1 MKLDW
6 NLLSGLKVLVMGLGL
21 HGGGSAS
28 AEFFARHGA
37 RVTVTDLRSE
47 AELRP
52 SIERLSGREIR
63 YVLGRHEEADFRGA
77 DIVIKNPAVPAGSP
91 LLQAARQVETDI
103 SVFLALS
110 DNPLVAVTGTKGKST
125 TSSAIAHVMR
135 RYDPRTRL
143 GGNITVSPLGFL
155 DELASL
161 NGPVPVVLELSSWQL
176 GDLRGKEMLR
186 PKVAVITNIL
196 HDHMNRY
203 STMDEYVGDKMVI
216 VEGQTPSD
224 YTICNLDDPYGPRFA
239 TATRAHLRWFSQA
252 PLPDGLE
259 GGWLGE
265 EAGTAITRLEEAP
278 QTLFRG
284 PVALPGRHSMLNLL
298 AAGIALSCFGVPG
311 ELIANELPSFPGIPH
326 RLQFVAEIDG
336 RRFYNDSA
344 ATIPEA
350 TAAAVTSFE
359 SKVVLIAGGTD
370 KNLDFA
376 PLRRLPHEPRCV
388 ILLAGS
394 ASGKLK
400 PLLEEERVPVRGPF
414 DELGE
419 AVDTAVAESEPG
431 DVVLLSPGCAS
442 FEMFKNEF
450 DRGDRFV
457 EMVQTMSRGE

>member
-6 NLLSGLKVLVMGLGL
+6 DLLAGLRVLVMGLGL
-21 HGGGSAS
+21 HGGGSTS

-47 AELRP
+47 TELRP
-52 SIERLSGREIR
+52 SIERLSGHEIR
-63 YVLGRHEEADFRGA
+63 YVLGRHEESDFRAA
-77 DIVIKNPAVPAGSP
+77 DIVIKNPAVPATSP

-110 DNPLVAVTGTKGKST
+110 SNPLVAVTGTKGKST

-135 RYDPRTRL
+135 RYNPDARL
-143 GGNITVSPLGFL
+143 GGNITVSPLSFL

-161 NGPVPVVLELSSWQL
+161 NDDVPVVLELSSWQL
-176 GDLRGKEMLR
+176 GDLRGKNTLQPR
-186 PKVAVITNIL
+186 VAVITNIL

-203 STMDEYVGDKMVI
+203 SNMDEYVADKMVI

-239 TATRAHLRWFSQA
+239 AATKAKLCWFSRS
-252 PLPDGLE
+252 PLSDGLR
-259 GGWLGE
+259 GGWLE
-265 EAGTAITRLEEAP
+265 EDAAAVARFEGAP
-278 QTLFRG
+278 APLFRG
-284 PVALPGRHSMLNLL
+284 PVAIPGHHSMLNLL
-298 AAGIALSCFGVPG
+298 AAATALYCFGVPG
-311 ELIANELPSFPGIPH
+311 ELITAELPTFPGIPH
-326 RLQFVAEIDG
+326 RLQFVAEVDG

-350 TAAAVTSFE
+350 TAAAVASFE
-359 SKVVLIAGGTD
+359 SPVVLIAGGTD

-376 PLRRLPHEPRCV
+376 PLRHLSRRPRSV
-388 ILLAGS
+388 VLLAGS
-394 ASGKLK
+394 ANAKLK
-400 PLLEEERVPVRGPF
+400 PLLEEVRLPVRGPF
-414 DELGE
+414 DELGTALE
-419 AVDTAVAESEPG
+419 AALAESRSG
-431 DVVLLSPGCAS
+431 DVILLSPGCAS

-457 EMVQTMSRGE
+457 KMVQGLERAE